1 MDSEEIAK
9 AAVSLFNKR
18 ITNEIFLTI
27 QNDRGL
33 MHAYLRAVERDGLD
47 AVNQAIGKHVKVKYD
62 LTNADREKNPSCTL
76 IQSHQ
81 KFK

>member
-1 MDSEEIAK
+1 MTPDQIAIE
-9 AAVSLFNKR
+9 AVALLNKR
-18 ITNEIFLTI
+18 ITNEIFLII
-27 QNDRGL
+27 QNDKKL

-47 AVNQAIGKHVKVKYD
+47 AVNQAIGKHVKVKYG
-62 LTNADREKNPSCTL
+62 LTNADREKNPSCKL